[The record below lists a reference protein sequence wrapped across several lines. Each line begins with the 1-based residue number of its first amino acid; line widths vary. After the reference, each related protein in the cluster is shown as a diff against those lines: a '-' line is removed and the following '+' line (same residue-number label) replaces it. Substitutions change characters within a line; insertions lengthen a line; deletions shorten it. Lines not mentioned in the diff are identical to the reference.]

1 MGQFLEAC
9 GATGPLALVVE
20 STTGA
25 DVGKWTIPQ
34 PFALIGREVKAELTL
49 DGEAVSQRHAYVQ
62 VVGGRVFCV
71 DLGSRVGITW
81 GQATEPSGWLAL
93 GQAIGVGPYQ
103 IRLDGGVPDHAN
115 DAPAP
120 NPLAASTLA
129 EPDAEPLSAMVLEV
143 PRRSEG
149 PTRWRVQRV
158 LTLLGRGSDCR
169 LKIHDSSISRFHC
182 ALIRTPG
189 GTWVVDLLSRE
200 GVRVNGARVRWAPL
214 NDGDHLHVGR
224 YRLIV
229 RQGDSATASSGSGS
243 GAEHAAFPPLPRDQF
258 PAILSGVAPPARTA
272 AEGQLRQVLKDR
284 PPEQVEFA
292 EALMAPLVQQF
303 GQMQQQMFDQ
313 FHQATMAMFQMFGSM
328 HRDQMATVREELERI
343 RQLGQ
348 ELQTLQ
354 AQQSR
359 ADQSETS
366 RPAKPARENSIPGPA
381 PSRKDQPPEAAEIPD
396 RPAPKRH
403 PLPTSAEQPGD
414 VHARLAQRMAEIQ
427 SERQNRWQRLVTLMT
442 GNNMPSA

>member
-1 MGQFLEAC
+1 M
-9 GATGPLALVVE
+9 
-20 STTGA
+20 
-25 DVGKWTIPQ
+25 
-34 PFALIGREVKAELTL
+34 
-49 DGEAVSQRHAYVQ
+49 SQRHAYVQ

-129 EPDAEPLSAMVLEV
+129 EPDAEPLPPMVLEV

-149 PTRWRVQRV
+149 PTCWRVRRV
-158 LTLLGRGSDCR
+158 LTLLGRASDCG
-169 LKIHDSSISRFHC
+169 LKIHDDSISRFHFRLDPDARRDVGC
-182 ALIRTPG
+182 GPAQPRG
-189 GTWVVDLLSRE
+189 GACQR
-200 GVRVNGARVRWAPL
+200 GRVRWAPL

-272 AEGQLRQVLKDR
+272 AEGQLRQILKDR

-292 EALMAPLVQQF
+292 ESLMAPLVQQF

-313 FHQATMAMFQMFGSM
+313 FHQAMMAMFQMFGSM
-328 HRDQMATVREELERI
+328 HRDQMGTVQEELERI

-359 ADQSETS
+359 ADRSE
-366 RPAKPARENSIPGPA
+366 AAGPTD
-381 PSRKDQPPEAAEIPD
+381 PSRADTTSGPEPDPMPKDRSPEAPEIPD
-396 RPAPKRH
+396 RPRRSVARFRP
-403 PLPTSAEQPGD
+403 PPSQPGTSTPGSLSGWPRSR
-414 VHARLAQRMAEIQ
+414 ASGRTAG
-427 SERQNRWQRLVTLMT
+427 S
-442 GNNMPSA
+442 GSSP